1 MRAAVVW
8 ADKVHDKNNIEQI
21 IYAIAFKPD
30 GTQLIAGAG
39 NRVLVY
45 ETADGELISSLR
57 GHKDTVFCLA
67 FQKDG
72 KRFASG
78 SADKHVIIWT
88 AQLEGILKYNHD
100 STIQCLAFNP
110 VSNMLASCTVNDFGF
125 WSAEAKSVNKIKLPA
140 RVCCCSWT
148 NDGNYVALGLSNG
161 VVTIR
166 NKNGDEKI
174 VIPNPNGAAVW
185 SLAWNP
191 SKKSAT
197 DILAVTDWNQ
207 RLSFYM
213 LSGRKIGK
221 EKMLDYDPTCISYFT
236 NGDFLVIGGSNRKA
250 SLYTKE
256 GVRLHTI
263 CDQAG
268 WVWSCAVRP
277 KQNYVAVGCHDG
289 TIALYQLI
297 FSTVHGLYK
306 DRYAFRKQMTDVVIQ
321 DLTTKS
327 ESRIK
332 CRDLV
337 KKIAI
342 YKDRMAVQLPNQINI
357 YEIIQTDSGET
368 KARKLQQIKD
378 KFECNLLVVCSKN
391 IILCQ
396 EKRLQCFSF
405 NGAKDREWTMESLI
419 RYIKVTGGP
428 GGREG
433 LLVGLRNGQILKI
446 FVDNAFP
453 IELIKQ
459 KTAVRCLDLSASRN
473 KLAVVDENN
482 HCLVYDLRTKDLL
495 FQEPHANSV
504 AWNTQNEEMLCFS
517 GNGMLHIKAGVFLI
531 HQQKLQG
538 FVVGFQG
545 SNIYCLHVYAMT
557 AVEVPQSYSMYQFLK
572 EKQFE
577 EAYKVACLGVTE
589 ADWSALALEALE
601 GLNFEIAK
609 NSFIRVRNLRY
620 LELIHDILE
629 RKKRPEYIDDDVFL
643 ADIYAY
649 QGKFAK
655 AADLYEKT
663 GNPTKALQMYSDLR
677 MFDKAKQYMTEG
689 DVQSARILMQKQ
701 AEWSK
706 DSKDPAVMVD
716 ILMHAGEEEQAIDL
730 MGKSGMHQ
738 RLIEKARNTDKADL
752 AMLKR
757 MAQWLGKLGQV
768 VLAAE
773 IYNKIGD
780 EAGLVDLYVS
790 NRRWQDAFKLA
801 ESNPGLHES
810 IYLPY
815 ANMLAENDQFEEA
828 QEAFRKAGHA
838 EKAIE
843 VLEILTHNAVMESR
857 FGDAGYYFWQLSI
870 AALGNMAD
878 YKDGSEVP
886 DEMMKQMQDFQRR
899 ADLYYAYDSI
909 QRYIA
914 EPFTS
919 HQPESLFN
927 IARYLLHAIK
937 DSVPMG
943 VSKVAILYS
952 LAKQSRNLGAFKL
965 ARHAYETLQTLR
977 VPTAFREQIDLGA
990 ISIRSKPYSD
1000 AEDVLPLCYRCSHQ
1014 APLLNLTE
1022 PYRCTS
1028 CKQGFVYSF
1037 HSFEVLP
1044 LVEFEVENGIENE
1057 EAVGLIEDESRVGKA
1072 AGGWKEES
1080 SGGADVMNL
1089 HDNTEG
1095 QDPFTSQFM
1104 RFQAGEAF
1112 SPVVADRDMLKSM
1125 PASEVFVQQWPAPLN
1140 FRYYR
1145 NVLPEIAVSHCS
1157 HCNNFF
1163 HSDDYEL
1170 LVLQKGAC
1178 PFCRHKVAIGGDL
1191 EARAPFNPLDAT

>member
-1 MRAAVVW
+1 MA
-8 ADKVHDKNNIEQI
+8 
-21 IYAIAFKPD
+21 
-30 GTQLIAGAG
+30 
-39 NRVLVY
+39 
-45 ETADGELISSLR
+45 
-57 GHKDTVFCLA
+57 
-67 FQKDG
+67 
-72 KRFASG
+72 
-78 SADKHVIIWT
+78 
-88 AQLEGILKYNHD
+88 
-100 STIQCLAFNP
+100 
-110 VSNMLASCTVNDFGF
+110 
-125 WSAEAKSVNKIKLPA
+125 
-140 RVCCCSWT
+140 
-148 NDGNYVALGLSNG
+148 VAL
-161 VVTIR
+161 
-166 NKNGDEKI
+166 
-174 VIPNPNGAAVW
+174 
-185 SLAWNP
+185 
-191 SKKSAT
+191 
-197 DILAVTDWNQ
+197 
-207 RLSFYM
+207 
-213 LSGRKIGK
+213 
-221 EKMLDYDPTCISYFT
+221 
-236 NGDFLVIGGSNRKA
+236 
-250 SLYTKE
+250 
-256 GVRLHTI
+256 
-263 CDQAG
+263 
-268 WVWSCAVRP
+268 
-277 KQNYVAVGCHDG
+277 
-289 TIALYQLI
+289 
-297 FSTVHGLYK
+297 
-306 DRYAFRKQMTDVVIQ
+306 
-321 DLTTKS
+321 
-327 ESRIK
+327 
-332 CRDLV
+332 
-337 KKIAI
+337 
-342 YKDRMAVQLPNQINI
+342 
-357 YEIIQTDSGET
+357 
-368 KARKLQQIKD
+368 
-378 KFECNLLVVCSKN
+378 
-391 IILCQ
+391 
-396 EKRLQCFSF
+396 
-405 NGAKDREWTMESLI
+405 
-419 RYIKVTGGP
+419 
-428 GGREG
+428 
-433 LLVGLRNGQILKI
+433 
-446 FVDNAFP
+446 
-453 IELIKQ
+453 
-459 KTAVRCLDLSASRN
+459 
-473 KLAVVDENN
+473 
-482 HCLVYDLRTKDLL
+482 
-495 FQEPHANSV
+495 
-504 AWNTQNEEMLCFS
+504 
-517 GNGMLHIKAGVFLI
+517 
-531 HQQKLQG
+531 
-538 FVVGFQG
+538 
-545 SNIYCLHVYAMT
+545 
-557 AVEVPQSYSMYQFLK
+557 
-572 EKQFE
+572 
-577 EAYKVACLGVTE
+577 
-589 ADWSALALEALE
+589 
-601 GLNFEIAK
+601 
-609 NSFIRVRNLRY
+609 
-620 LELIHDILE
+620 
-629 RKKRPEYIDDDVFL
+629 
-643 ADIYAY
+643 
-649 QGKFAK
+649 
-655 AADLYEKT
+655 
-663 GNPTKALQMYSDLR
+663 
-677 MFDKAKQYMTEG
+677 
-689 DVQSARILMQKQ
+689 
-701 AEWSK
+701 
-706 DSKDPAVMVD
+706 
-716 ILMHAGEEEQAIDL
+716 
-730 MGKSGMHQ
+730 
-738 RLIEKARNTDKADL
+738 
-752 AMLKR
+752 
-757 MAQWLGKLGQV
+757 QWLGKLGQV

-1157 HCNNFF
+1157 HCNNVRP
-1163 HSDDYEL
+1163 L
-1170 LVLQKGAC
+1170 PMVPAAGVLVSFKL
-1178 PFCRHKVAIGGDL
+1178 
-1191 EARAPFNPLDAT
+1191 